1 MTTLPNAT
9 PPTPS
14 MQNKERLLA
23 DRHKRQRRKTIVA
36 YAFIAPAMA
45 FLIVFLFIPLVAAIY
60 LSFTDYDLLTAPGWV
75 GVENYVRLWEDPL
88 FWRGLRNSFI
98 YLIVT
103 PILIVLSIALAI
115 VVNRQIIG
123 VGVFRTIYY
132 IPAVTSVVAI
142 GMIFEFVF
150 AEPSG
155 LINGFLL
162 STGLIERP
170 INFLTHPD
178 STLIS
183 IMMVTV
189 WRGVGFYMVIFLS
202 ALQAVPDELYEAAA
216 IDGANKLQQHLNVTI
231 PGIRPAIIFV
241 AIISSI
247 SALKVFEEIFVMT
260 DGSAGLLDSA
270 LTLMFYLYR
279 QGFVNLE
286 LGYASAIAVVFSL
299 ITLVF
304 SIINLRFL
312 ERGSDVAS

>member
-9 PPTPS
+9 PPTS
-14 MQNKERLLA
+14 ILQNKERLLA
-23 DRHKRQRRKTIVA
+23 DQRKRQRRKTMVA

-132 IPAVTSVVAI
+132 IPAVTSVAAI

-183 IMMVTV
+183 IMMVTI
-189 WRGVGFYMVIFLS
+189 WRGVGFYMIIFLS

-299 ITLVF
+299 ITLFF

>member
-1 MTTLPNAT
+1 
-9 PPTPS
+9 

>member
-1 MTTLPNAT
+1 MTSSVQPKMTPNELTQDLEAGY
-9 PPTPS
+9 
-14 MQNKERLLA
+14 K
-23 DRHKRQRRKTIVA
+23 KRQRRQL
-36 YAFIAPAMA
+36 FIAYGFIIPAMS
-45 FLIVFLFIPLVAAIY
+45 FLIVFLFIPLFAAIY
-60 LSFTDYDLLTAPGWV
+60 LSFTSYDLLTAPEWV
-75 GVENYVRLWEDPL
+75 GMANYTRLFEDPL
-88 FWRGLRNSFI
+88 FWHGLRNSFI
-98 YLIVT
+98 YLVVT

-115 VVNRQIIG
+115 VVNREMVG
-123 VGVFRTIYY
+123 VGCFRTIYY
-132 IPAVTSVVAI
+132 IPAVTSVVAV

-183 IMMVTV
+183 IMMVTI
-189 WRGVGFYMVIFLS
+189 WRGIGFYMIIFLS
-202 ALQAVPDELYEAAA
+202 ALQAVPDELYEAAS
-216 IDGANKLQQHLNVTI
+216 IDGANRLQQHLNITV
-231 PGIRPAIIFV
+231 PGIMPSIIFV

-286 LGYASAIAVVFSL
+286 LGYASAIAVVFSI

-304 SIINLRFL
+304 SIINLRLL
-312 ERGSDVAS
+312 ERDSDVAN

>member
-1 MTTLPNAT
+1 MTNLPQAST
-9 PPTPS
+9 SLDPDTI
-14 MQNKERLLA
+14 EA
-23 DRHKRQRRKTIVA
+23 GRQRRRRIRNITA
-36 YAFIAPAMA
+36 YAFIAPAMS
-45 FLIVFLFIPLVAAIY
+45 FLIIFLFIPLIAAIY
-60 LSFTDYDLLTAPGWV
+60 LSFTDYDLLTAPTWV
-75 GVENYVRLWEDPL
+75 NLDNYERLYNDPL

-98 YLIVT
+98 YLVVT
-103 PILIVLSIALAI
+103 PILIILSIALAI
-115 VVNRQIIG
+115 VVNRKIIG
-123 VGVFRTIYY
+123 VGIFRTIYY
-132 IPAVTSVVAI
+132 IPAVTSVVAV

-183 IMMVTV
+183 IMMVTI
-189 WRGVGFYMVIFLS
+189 WRGIGFYMVIFLS

-216 IDGANKLQQHLNVTI
+216 IDGANKLQQHLHVTI

-247 SALKVFEEIFVMT
+247 SALKVFEEIFIMT
-260 DGSAGLLDSA
+260 DGSGGLLDSA

-279 QGFVNLE
+279 QAFVNLE
-286 LGYASAIAVVFSL
+286 LGYASAIAVIFSL

-304 SIINLRFL
+304 SIINLRLL
-312 ERGSDVAS
+312 ERGDDITQ

>member
-1 MTTLPNAT
+1 MTNIQQF
-9 PPTPS
+9 PTH
-14 MQNKERLLA
+14 LDA
-23 DRHKRQRRKTIVA
+23 DAIDIEEGRKRRRRIRNLTG
-36 YAFIAPAMA
+36 YAFIAPAMS
-45 FLIVFLFIPLVAAIY
+45 FLIVFLFIPLIAAIY
-60 LSFTDYDLLTAPGWV
+60 LSFTDYDLLTAPTWV
-75 GVENYVRLWEDPL
+75 AFDNYERLYNDTL

-98 YLIVT
+98 YLVVT
-103 PILIVLSIALAI
+103 PILIILSIALAI
-115 VVNRQIIG
+115 VVNRKILG

-132 IPAVTSVVAI
+132 IPAVTSVVAV

-183 IMMVTV
+183 IMMVTI
-189 WRGVGFYMVIFLS
+189 WRGIGFYMVIFLS

-216 IDGANKLQQHLNVTI
+216 IDGANKFQQHMNVTI

-247 SALKVFEEIFVMT
+247 SALKVFEEIYIMT
-260 DGSAGLLDSA
+260 DGSGGLLDSA

-279 QGFVNLE
+279 QAFVNLE
-286 LGYASAIAVVFSL
+286 LGYASAIAVIFSL

-304 SIINLRFL
+304 SIINLRLL
-312 ERGSDVAS
+312 ERGDDITE

>member
-1 MTTLPNAT
+1 MTTLQQPETAFNPDNLDIET
-9 PPTPS
+9 G
-14 MQNKERLLA
+14 R
-23 DRHKRQRRKTIVA
+23 KRRRRIRDFTA
-36 YAFIAPAMA
+36 YTFVAPAMS
-45 FLIVFLFIPLVAAIY
+45 FLIIFLFIPLVAAIY
-60 LSFTDYDLLTAPGWV
+60 LSFTDYDLLTAPNWV
-75 GVENYVRLWEDPL
+75 GLANYDQLFKDDL

-98 YLIVT
+98 YLVVT

-132 IPAVTSVVAI
+132 IPAVTSVVAV

-183 IMMVTV
+183 IMMVTI
-189 WRGVGFYMVIFLS
+189 WRGIGFYMVIFLS

-216 IDGANKLQQHLNVTI
+216 IDGANKFQQHLNVTI

-247 SALKVFEEIFVMT
+247 SALKVFEEIYIMT
-260 DGSAGLLDSA
+260 DGSGGLLDSA

-279 QGFVNLE
+279 QAFVNLE
-286 LGYASAIAVVFSL
+286 LGYASAIAVVFSI
-299 ITLVF
+299 ITLIF
-304 SIINLRFL
+304 SIINLRLL
-312 ERGSDVAS
+312 ERGDDIAD